1 MLKKTKLNKDHLLA
15 YALNVISRY
24 EHEKTEQLRI
34 EAIIMQDWIN
44 KFR

>member
-1 MLKKTKLNKDHLLA
+1 LNNDQLLA
-15 YALNVISRY
+15 YALDVISRY
-24 EHEKTEQLRI
+24 EQLGTEQLRI